1 MEEIYEVIP
10 LLSALVNIAIGI
22 YVVARDPKRPVNRL
36 FGCITALLALWSATE
51 FASRAIGTR
60 GAAVAANMIA
70 AVGWTFVGAVFVH
83 FCMEFAGWPAKRR
96 RKYLPFVYGSS
107 AVVLGLTWFTNLVI
121 KDYKLSAGP
130 GQGYRDVAGVLRT
143 PSELFVIA
151 LFACGVLILLSL
163 RRNTESLTVRSNA
176 GYVIIAVMIPLA
188 TALVTDVI
196 LPALDRPARFSSVV
210 SFPLMA
216 LIIAYAVTRHDL
228 MTSGASSVG
237 VAIIESINEAV
248 LITDYAG
255 MIETANT
262 AAIELTGY
270 REAELLGTNVERLF
284 IEYPPGTPFA
294 QRAEGA
300 QWLLLLS
307 ESGEPIP
314 VTRSTGMVTRRSGKQ
329 LGSVVVL
336 HDMREA
342 MHLMELERTARAA
355 SEAARAERQRSE
367 VLERTQEELRE
378 HGAFLQGVIDN
389 LAEPV
394 FIKNRELEYV
404 YVNQALIELL
414 GIERED
420 ILGKTAQDVYPPELA
435 SVFIKADFEAFGRNH
450 LVEIEDIDLQVSE
463 EVSRTVRIL
472 KAPIVDESS
481 GREYMLGVIS
491 DITAQKQLDEARLD
505 FIRIAAHEL
514 KTPMT
519 SLKLGVEL
527 LARETRGSLNDEQ
540 QRWLDILSL
549 SLQRLNQLARNLLD
563 LASLDA
569 GLLTMDMEE
578 VFLGPF
584 MDESRYVFEVQLME
598 KGLTCE
604 IECPEGL
611 STAWVDPN
619 RLSQVIYNLVS
630 NAIKFTEE
638 GGIRLIA
645 RDSGDGMI
653 ELCVSDTGLGIA
665 PIYRQTIFSRF
676 YKGGGA
682 ERAREGTGLGLSI
695 AKAIVEAHG
704 GKIWVDS
711 TLGKGSSFYF
721 TVRKP
726 PEHLEA

>member
-22 YVVARDPKRPVNRL
+22 YVVARDPRRTVNRL
-36 FGCITALLALWSATE
+36 FGCIAGLLALWSMTE
-51 FASRAIGTR
+51 FVSRAVGTR
-60 GAAVAANMIA
+60 SAAVAANMTT

-83 FCMEFAGWPAKRR
+83 FCMAFAGWPAKRQ
-96 RKYLPFVYGSS
+96 RKYLPFAYGLSL
-107 AVVLGLTWFTNLVI
+107 AVLCVTWFTDMVI
-121 KDYKLSAGP
+121 KGYKLSQGP
-130 GQGYRDVAGVLRT
+130 GQGYRDVGGVLRV
-143 PSELFVIA
+143 PAELVVIV
-151 LFACGVLILLSL
+151 LFAAGVVILLSL
-163 RRNTESLTVRSNA
+163 RRNTESITERSNA
-176 GYVIIAVMIPLA
+176 GYVIIAVMIPLV
-188 TALVTDVI
+188 TAFVTDII
-196 LPALDRPARFSSVV
+196 LPALDKPARVSSAV
-210 SFPLMA
+210 SFPFMA

-228 MTSGASSVG
+228 MTSGASSIG

-255 MIETANT
+255 MIETANP

-270 REAELLGTNVERLF
+270 KEAELVGTNVERLF

-307 ESGEPIP
+307 EAGEPIP
-314 VTRSTGMVTRRSGKQ
+314 VTRSTGIVKRRSGKQ

-342 MHLMELERTARAA
+342 LHLMELERTAIAA

-394 FIKNRELEYV
+394 FIKNRELEYI
-404 YVNQALIELL
+404 YVNQALLELL

-435 SVFIKADFEAFGRNH
+435 TEFVRADFEAFGMNQ
-450 LVEIEDIDLQVSE
+450 LVEIEDVELQVSE
-463 EVSRTVRIL
+463 DVSRTVRIL
-472 KAPIVDESS
+472 KAPIVDEST
-481 GREYMLGVIS
+481 GREYMIGVIS
-491 DITAQKQLDEARLD
+491 DITAQKQLDDARLD

-527 LARETRGSLNDEQ
+527 LARETRGSLDDEQ

-569 GLLTMDMEE
+569 GLLTMETEE
-578 VFLGPF
+578 VFLRPF
-584 MDESRYVFEVQLME
+584 MEESKYIFEVQLME

-604 IECPEGL
+604 IECPDDI

-619 RLSQVIYNLVS
+619 RMSQVLYNLVS

-645 RDSGDGMI
+645 RDNGDGML
-653 ELCVSDTGLGIA
+653 ELCVSDTGLGIQ
-665 PIYRQTIFSRF
+665 PTYRQAIFSRF
-676 YKGGGA
+676 SKGGGA

-711 TLGKGSSFYF
+711 TPGKGSNFYF
-721 TVRKP
+721 TIRKP
-726 PEHLEA
+726 PANMV